1 MHTWYGYDC
10 YVKGFVQPL
19 STSHPKEN
27 ISIRHLMEKSWK
39 RVQKAMFT
47 FWQLVKKW
55 TTLFM
60 KNEFFEWRWNVMRWH
75 QNWCSKKSVGKRF
88 FDLVHF
94 LRVGALIFRNF
105 FKHCWIFSLR
115 KTWLKK
121 NVFWEMCSS
130 WLAKVTT
137 QFANA
142 KRRSMNN
149 FTVQR
154 NMRNT
159 HATLITQKRSKWHY
173 GCAKQSTNIEQWKK
187 YVERNTQKS
196 AIMLQC
202 GSKYKYFG
210 ENQCEVGKVCRKEEK
225 QFCPVRP
232 Y

>member
-121 NVFWEMCSS
+121 NLLGNMLV
-130 WLAKVTT
+130 VTCKSYNT
-137 QFANA
+137 IC
-142 KRRSMNN
+142 KRK
-149 FTVQR
+149 T
-154 NMRNT
+154 T
-159 HATLITQKRSKWHY
+159 KH
-173 GCAKQSTNIEQWKK
+173 E
-187 YVERNTQKS
+187 
-196 AIMLQC
+196 
-202 GSKYKYFG
+202 
-210 ENQCEVGKVCRKEEK
+210 
-225 QFCPVRP
+225 
-232 Y
+232 